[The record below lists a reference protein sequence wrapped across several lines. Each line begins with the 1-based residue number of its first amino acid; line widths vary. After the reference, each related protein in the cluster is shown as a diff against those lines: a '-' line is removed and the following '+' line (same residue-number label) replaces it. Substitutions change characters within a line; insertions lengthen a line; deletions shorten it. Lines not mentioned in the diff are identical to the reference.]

1 MTSAYI
7 LIASILV
14 LGGLLATLGDRM
26 GTRVGKARLSLFN
39 LRPRTTAT
47 VVTIITGG
55 LISASTLGILF
66 ATSESLRDGIFEL
79 DNILKKLRSAR
90 REVSQL
96 EDEKNRVEQQLED
109 ARAEQIEVQKRLDE
123 TNRNFQQAQNQL
135 KDVSAQLGVLRT
147 EIKSLLGERQL
158 LIQQRNQL
166 NEQITQLQS
175 QITQLKELVKKR
187 DQEMLERD
195 QAILERDQAILERD
209 QAILKQDQ
217 TIQQRDQELA
227 DKDQAIKQFDRKIAE
242 RDQVIAQRETFLKK
256 LEQEL
261 KELEQKLKQKERQ
274 LAERNK
280 QLQSQEKQLAF
291 LKRELEILEQYY
303 QNYQVLRQG
312 NVALIRGQVLTSG
325 VVRIVDPTAVNQAV
339 DQLLSQ
345 ANKTAVDITRASSS
359 NSQEPLVQ
367 ITQAQVDQL
376 VQQIQ
381 DGRDYVVRILSAG
394 NYVEGEKAIQVFA
407 DAALNQVV
415 FKGGDIL
422 ATIST
427 NPSTM
432 TNEQIRKRLDQ
443 LLAASEFR
451 ARRAGILGDIQVG
464 DGRLT
469 TLINFIEQ
477 LEKYGQPLN
486 VKAIAQET
494 AYTAGPLKMQL
505 VASYNG
511 EDVFKTI
518 VN

>member
-195 QAILERDQAILERD
+195 QAIQERD

-261 KELEQKLKQKERQ
+261 KELEQQLKQKERQ

-303 QNYQVLRQG
+303 QNYRVLRQG

-394 NYVEGEKAIQVFA
+394 NYVEGEKPIQVFA
-407 DAALNQVV
+407 DAALNEVV

>member
-96 EDEKNRVEQQLED
+96 EDEKNRVAQKLEE
-109 ARAEQIEVQKRLDE
+109 AKAEQIEVQKRLDE

-135 KDVSAQLGVLRT
+135 KDVSAQVGVLRT

-187 DQEMLERD
+187 DQEMLELD
-195 QAILERDQAILERD
+195 QAIQERD

-217 TIQQRDQELA
+217 TIQQRDQELVE
-227 DKDQAIKQFDRKIAE
+227 KDQAIKQFDRKIAE
-242 RDQVIAQRETFLKK
+242 RDQVIAQRETFLKQ

-261 KELEQKLKQKERQ
+261 KQLEQELKQKERQ

-280 QLQSQEKQLAF
+280 QLESQEKQLAF

-359 NSQEPLVQ
+359 NFKEPLVQ

-376 VQQIQ
+376 IEQIQ

-394 NYVEGEKAIQVFA
+394 NYVEGEKSIQVFA

-415 FKGGDIL
+415 FKGGDVL

-505 VASYNG
+505 VATYNG
-511 EDVFKTI
+511 ENVFKTI

>member
-96 EDEKNRVEQQLED
+96 EDEKNRVAQKLEE
-109 ARAEQIEVQKRLDE
+109 AKAEQIEVQKRLDE

-135 KDVSAQLGVLRT
+135 KDISAQVGVLRT
-147 EIKSLLGERQL
+147 EIKSLLRERQL

-166 NEQITQLQS
+166 NEQITQLQR

-187 DQEMLERD
+187 DQEMLELD
-195 QAILERDQAILERD
+195 QAIQERD

-242 RDQVIAQRETFLKK
+242 RDQVIAQRETFLKQ

-261 KELEQKLKQKERQ
+261 KELEQQLKQKERQ
-274 LAERNK
+274 LAERNQ
-280 QLQSQEKQLAF
+280 QLESQEKQLAF
-291 LKRELEILEQYY
+291 LKRELAILEQYY

-359 NSQEPLVQ
+359 NFQEPLVQ

-394 NYVEGEKAIQVFA
+394 NYVEGEKSIQVFA

-415 FKGGDIL
+415 FKGGDVL

-505 VASYNG
+505 VATYNG
-511 EDVFKTI
+511 ENVFKTI

>member
-195 QAILERDQAILERD
+195 QAIQERD

-242 RDQVIAQRETFLKK
+242 RDQVIAQRETFLKQ

-261 KELEQKLKQKERQ
+261 KELEQQLKQKERQ

-280 QLQSQEKQLAF
+280 QLESQEKQLAF

-394 NYVEGEKAIQVFA
+394 NYVEGEKPIQVFA
-407 DAALNQVV
+407 DAALNEVV

>member
-96 EDEKNRVEQQLED
+96 EDEKNRVAQKLEE
-109 ARAEQIEVQKRLDE
+109 AKAEQIEVQKRLDQ

-135 KDVSAQLGVLRT
+135 KDISAQVGVLRT

-187 DQEMLERD
+187 DQEMLELD
-195 QAILERDQAILERD
+195 QAIQERD

-242 RDQVIAQRETFLKK
+242 RDQVIAQRETFLKQ

-261 KELEQKLKQKERQ
+261 KELEQQLKQKERQ

-280 QLQSQEKQLAF
+280 QLESQEKQLAF
-291 LKRELEILEQYY
+291 LKRELAILEQYY
-303 QNYQVLRQG
+303 QNYRVLRQG

-339 DQLLSQ
+339 DQLLTQ

-359 NSQEPLVQ
+359 NFQEPLVQ

-394 NYVEGEKAIQVFA
+394 NYVEGEKSIQVFA
-407 DAALNQVV
+407 DAALNQLV
-415 FKGGDIL
+415 FKGGDVL

-464 DGRLT
+464 DGRLS

-477 LEKYGQPLN
+477 LEQYGQPLN

>member
-96 EDEKNRVEQQLED
+96 EDEKNRVERQLED

-135 KDVSAQLGVLRT
+135 KDVSAQVGVLRT
-147 EIKSLLGERQL
+147 EIKSLLKERQL

-195 QAILERDQAILERD
+195 QAIQERD

-217 TIQQRDQELA
+217 TIQQREQELA
-227 DKDQAIKQFDRKIAE
+227 EKDQAIKQFDRKIAE
-242 RDQVIAQRETFLKK
+242 RDQVIAQRETFLKE

-261 KELEQKLKQKERQ
+261 KKLEQQLKQKERQ

-280 QLQSQEKQLAF
+280 QLESQEKQLAF
-291 LKRELEILEQYY
+291 LKRELAILEQYY

-394 NYVEGEKAIQVFA
+394 NYVEGEKSIQVFA
-407 DAALNQVV
+407 DAALNELV
-415 FKGGDIL
+415 FKGGDVL

-477 LEKYGQPLN
+477 LEQYGQPLN

-505 VASYNG
+505 VATYNG